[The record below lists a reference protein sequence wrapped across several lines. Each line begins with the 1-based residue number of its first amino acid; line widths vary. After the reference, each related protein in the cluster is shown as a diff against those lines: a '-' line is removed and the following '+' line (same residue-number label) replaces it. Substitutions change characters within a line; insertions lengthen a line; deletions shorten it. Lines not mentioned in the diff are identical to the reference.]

1 MSIQQQTA
9 SSLPVFTSRY
19 LSFPISAKSVL
30 VDAKS
35 VLVSLWFLYSLTL
48 YDETIKQT
56 QGGNNQ
62 NESSSYLC
70 SL

>member
-19 LSFPISAKSVL
+19 LSFPMSAKSVL

-35 VLVSLWFLYSLTL
+35 VLVSLWCFDNPKPYHGSIIR
-48 YDETIKQT
+48 IKRRKQST
-56 QGGNNQ
+56 
-62 NESSSYLC
+62 
-70 SL
+70 